1 MRMLVNIKYNMN
13 QQLSEITSI
22 IGDYE
27 SFLDKVFKNITEAGF
42 SLDEFKELDHIAY
55 RVESNEKYEEM
66 KNKLIDFCSD
76 FSEVQ
81 FGGRSILVCKLK
93 EPLVYNE
100 YEIKC
105 VELLA
110 PKAGNQYENSLE
122 HAEFV
127 TKTTLEKFLEMHKDV
142 KFKMDAYEREINPE
156 IKLIFSD
163 CSIKFHTQS
172 LLEIRKM

>member
-1 MRMLVNIKYNMN
+1 MNIE
-13 QQLSEITSI
+13 SA
-22 IGDYE
+22 IGDYKL
-27 SFLDKVFKNITEAGF
+27 FLQKIFKNLQEACF
-42 SLDEFKELDHIAY
+42 DLDEFKELDHIAY

-66 KNKLIDFCSD
+66 KNKLKDFCSD

-81 FGGRSILVCKLK
+81 ISGRPILVCKLK
-93 EPLVYNE
+93 DQFIYNQ

-110 PKAGNQYENSLE
+110 PKAGKQYENGLE

-127 TKTTLEKFLEMHKDV
+127 TKITLKEFLEKHKDL

-156 IKLIFSD
+156 VKLIFSD
-163 CSIKFHTQS
+163 CSVKFHTQS
-172 LLEIRKM
+172 LSEIRKM